1 MFTKLI
7 GDKAFYKRVFALA
20 IPIMVQNGITN
31 FVNMLDNIMVG
42 RLSSAEMAGVTISN
56 QLIFVFNICIFGALA
71 GAGIFG
77 TQFFGKGDTKGVRF
91 TFRFKLIICLL
102 FTLFGIG
109 VLYFGGD
116 GLINMYLKGEGS
128 AEDISA
134 AFTHAKDYLNIMLIG
149 FIPYALAQCFG
160 STLRESDQ
168 PLLPMTAGIV
178 AVCVNLTF
186 NYILIFGHFGAPR
199 LGVNGAA
206 IATVLSRYVEFF
218 VIAIWTYLKKDRNPF
233 IIGAFKSLYVPLSLV
248 GNIAKKGLP
257 LLLNEALWS
266 MGMAFLTQCYSV
278 RGIDVVSASSI
289 SQTFFNLFGVCFL
302 AIGVAVGIIL
312 GQMLGAGETEE
323 AVDTSYKLIAFSVI
337 VSIVT
342 GALYAVAAEFIP
354 LFYNVN
360 DNVRSI
366 ATALMQITALV
377 FPLDA
382 FAHATYFTL
391 RSGGKS
397 FITFIFDSGFVWL
410 ISVPTAFV
418 LTRFTGMP
426 ILPVFAI
433 CNGLNILK
441 CIAGFIFVKSRV
453 WVRNIVS

>member
-1 MFTKLI
+1 MFKKLI
-7 GDKAFYKRVFALA
+7 GDRAFYKRVFALA

-42 RLSSAEMAGVTISN
+42 RLSSVEMAGVTISN
-56 QLIFVFNICIFGALA
+56 QLIFVFNLCIFGALA

-77 TQFFGKGDTKGVRF
+77 TQFFGKKDTKGVRY
-91 TFRFKLIICLL
+91 TFRFKIIICLIITLIGMGIL
-102 FTLFGIG
+102 F
-109 VLYFGGD
+109 FGGG

-128 AEDISA
+128 AEDISS
-134 AFTHAKDYLNIMLIG
+134 AFAHAKNYLNIMLIG
-149 FIPYALAQCFG
+149 FIPYTLAQCFG

-168 PLLPMTAGIV
+168 PVLPMTAGII
-178 AVCVNLTF
+178 AVIVNLVL

-199 LGVNGAA
+199 LGVSGAA
-206 IATVLSRYVEFF
+206 IATVISRYVELL
-218 VIAIWTYLKKDRNPF
+218 VIVFWTYLKKAENPF
-233 IIGAFKSLYVPLSLV
+233 IIGAFKSLFVPAALV
-248 GNIAKKGLP
+248 MQIIKKGMP
-257 LLLNEALWS
+257 LMLNEALWS
-266 MGMAFLTQCYSV
+266 TGMATLTQCYSQ

-289 SQTFFNLFGVCFL
+289 SQTFFNLFGVCFM

-323 AVDTSYKLIAFSVI
+323 AVQTSYKLIAFSVL

-342 GALYAVAAEFIP
+342 GAAYAVAAEFIP

-360 DNVRSI
+360 DNVRYI
-366 ATALMQITALV
+366 ATSLMQITAIV

-382 FAHATYFTL
+382 FAHASYFTL

-397 FITFIFDSGFVWL
+397 FITFIFDSGFVWF
-410 ISVPTAFV
+410 ISVPVAFV
-418 LTRFTGMP
+418 LSRFTEMP
-426 ILPVFAI
+426 ILPMFAI

-441 CIAGFIFVKSRV
+441 CAAGFLFVKSRI
-453 WVRNIVS
+453 WVRNIVA